1 MLSKSIIERVL
12 LAALSEGGDFSEVY
26 LENTRSTGIS
36 ALNGLIERASSGIDY
51 GIGIRILSGDKSV
64 YVYSNDLDENLL
76 VKLARDASASLSAIP
91 KGISVSLRP
100 IINYK
105 SNTAIINPVS
115 YDKSLK
121 ADVLKRACNAAKNYN
136 ELITQTGSSCSDI
149 EKSIIIANSEGGYV
163 TDHRIRTRFT
173 IEAVA
178 SYGEEKQ
185 TGFFGPGAG
194 TGYEFIQNL
203 PVEEISREA
212 ARIAV
217 TMIYA
222 KPCPSGK
229 MPVVIGNGFGG
240 VIFHEACGHS
250 LEATSVGIKA
260 SVFTGKIGTQIAS
273 ELVTAIDNPTI
284 ANEWGSFSIDDEGVT
299 PQKHLLIENGI
310 LKEYL
315 VDRLGSRR
323 MERPENGCGRRQNYQ
338 YQPTSR
344 MSNTFI
350 APGKSSHED
359 IIAETDYG
367 IYAAS
372 MGGGSVDPATG
383 EFNFA
388 VNEAYMIR
396 GGKIA
401 EPVRGATLIG
411 KGSEILLNIDRVGN
425 NIKLAQ
431 GMCGSVSGN
440 VPVNVGQPTIRV
452 SNITVGGN
460 E

>member
-273 ELVTAIDNPTI
+273 ELVTAIDDPTI